1 MVSVF
6 LGHSIKY
13 KPLISEESLV
23 EVELSGVKIM
33 DELIKKIY
41 IG

>member
-13 KPLISEESLV
+13 KPPFSEV

-41 IG
+41 RLI